1 MDARVPV
8 ASLSAH
14 LERGATLTP
23 PSPEAVPGTTEGHH
37 RGGMLHPPRPAS
49 AGVVEDG
56 TCAICL
62 DVIPEADVAMVAAC
76 LHAFCAPCIVRWTN
90 FQLETAARRLNSAA
104 ASSDP
109 TCPCCK
115 APFSSLLVYRS
126 LNGDLRGD
134 LTEESVCLLRRARWL
149 PETAKSAEWEDDHA
163 VAVAAQ
169 AALNA
174 EGGFFEE
181 DFDVY
186 HEDYL
191 DDEEEYME
199 GLYRRGSRGGGG
211 RPAIVIGNRRFGA
224 NGHISQGQRIYAR
237 PVPQEEPAI
246 GKGGRRKGGKGKSPI
261 PKGRATPKGKGK
273 APASSSAPGGSS
285 SAAIDVPV
293 AAVRDASPAASPA
306 ASPSPSGSAHT
317 PCGAARGKKAQ
328 KRAEAKAKKE
338 EKEALRRQKRAENMI
353 AAARAE
359 ATKATAVGSL
369 KSQLPDLSDIGDSDD
384 DEAEESAAGRT
395 FEDAGGSSSSAGF
408 ASASAS
414 TPTTERGEEEVFAL
428 D

>member
-23 PSPEAVPGTTEGHH
+23 PSPEAVPGTTEVHH

-126 LNGDLRGD
+126 LDGDLRGD

-261 PKGRATPKGKGK
+261 PKGRATPEGKGK

-293 AAVRDASPAASPA
+293 AAARDASPAASPA

-317 PCGAARGKKAQ
+317 PSGAARGKKAQ

-353 AAARAE
+353 TAARAK

>member
-126 LNGDLRGD
+126 LDGDLRGD

-261 PKGRATPKGKGK
+261 PKGRATPEGKGK

-293 AAVRDASPAASPA
+293 AAARDASPAASPA

-317 PCGAARGKKAQ
+317 PSGAARGKKAQ

-353 AAARAE
+353 AAARAK

-414 TPTTERGEEEVFAL
+414 TPTTERGEEVFAL

>member
-126 LNGDLRGD
+126 LDGDLRGD

-186 HEDYL
+186 REDYL

-261 PKGRATPKGKGK
+261 PKGRATPDGKGK

-293 AAVRDASPAASPA
+293 AAARDASPDASPA

-317 PCGAARGKKAQ
+317 PSGAARGKKAQ

-353 AAARAE
+353 AAARAK

-384 DEAEESAAGRT
+384 DEAEESAASRT

-414 TPTTERGEEEVFAL
+414 TRATERGEEEVFAL

>member
-126 LNGDLRGD
+126 LDGDLRGD

-261 PKGRATPKGKGK
+261 LKGRATPEGKGK

-293 AAVRDASPAASPA
+293 AAARDASPA

-317 PCGAARGKKAQ
+317 PSGAARGKKAQ
-328 KRAEAKAKKE
+328 KRAEAKAKKQ

-395 FEDAGGSSSSAGF
+395 FEDAGASSSSAGF

>member
-126 LNGDLRGD
+126 LDGDLRGD

-261 PKGRATPKGKGK
+261 LKGRATPEGKGK

-293 AAVRDASPAASPA
+293 AAARDASPA

-317 PCGAARGKKAQ
+317 PSGAARGKKAQ

-353 AAARAE
+353 AAARAK